1 MRTSIISLGVMTG
14 LGLLALSGT
23 ASAGA
28 LTCVNNFNER
38 NPQSITVDSSNAC
51 ASVDGNDSGV
61 NEDLLLFQPG
71 DLGPFDWTFLDKDNR
86 SGDTMLDNEGGQ
98 FPGAQENWF
107 TSTTSP
113 GDNLSGTFSI
123 DVTSWLTL
131 GFNTFGVYVKPG
143 RVGTYF
149 LLDGA
154 PVNGILSGT
163 YLIEGDPGNG
173 ISHMSLYGRF
183 VEGDDECEPGEPGC
197 GNPVPE
203 PGTLALFGLGL
214 AGLGMARRR
223 KAG

>member
-1 MRTSIISLGVMTG
+1 MRTPTVGLGVLAG

-28 LTCVNNFNER
+28 LTCVNTFNER
-38 NPQSITVDSSNAC
+38 NPQSITVNSASAC
-51 ASVDGNDSGV
+51 ANVGGNDSGV
-61 NEDLLLFQPG
+61 DEDELVFQPG
-71 DLGPFDWTFLDKDNR
+71 DLGPFSWTFLDKDNR

-98 FPGAQENWF
+98 YPGAQENWF

-113 GDNLSGTFSI
+113 GDNLSGTFRI

-131 GFNTFGVYVKPG
+131 GFNTFSIYVKPG

-149 LLDGA
+149 LLDGT

-183 VEGDDECEPGEPGC
+183 VEETQ
-197 GNPVPE
+197 VPE
-203 PGTLALFGLGL
+203 PGTLALLGLGL

>member
-28 LTCVNNFNER
+28 LTCVNNFNEK
-38 NPQSITVDSSNAC
+38 NPQSITVNSASAC
-51 ASVDGNDSGV
+51 ANVDGNDSATDADGLV
-61 NEDLLLFQPG
+61 FQPG
-71 DLGPFDWTFLDKDNR
+71 DLGPFDWTYLDKDNR
-86 SGDTMLDNEGGQ
+86 SGDTMLDNEGNQ
-98 FPGAQENWF
+98 IAGAQENWF
-107 TSTTSP
+107 TSTTSA

-131 GFNTFGVYVKPG
+131 GYNSFGIYIKPG
-143 RVGTYF
+143 RVGSYF
-149 LLDGA
+149 LLDGT

-183 VEGDDECEPGEPGC
+183 VEETQ
-197 GNPVPE
+197 VPE

>member
-28 LTCVNNFNER
+28 LTCVNTFNEK
-38 NPQSITVDSSNAC
+38 NPQSITVDSASAC
-51 ASVDGNDSGV
+51 ANVGGNDSATDADELV
-61 NEDLLLFQPG
+61 FQPG

-86 SGDTMLDNEGGQ
+86 SGDTMLDNEGDQ
-98 FPGAQENWF
+98 FEGAEENWF

-113 GDNLSGTFSI
+113 GDNLTGTFSI

-131 GFNTFGVYVKPG
+131 GFNKFMVYIKPG
-143 RVGTYF
+143 RVGSYF
-149 LLDGA
+149 LLDGT

-163 YLIEGDPGNG
+163 YEIVGDPGNG

-183 VEGDDECEPGEPGC
+183 VEETQ
-197 GNPVPE
+197 VPE